1 MVREMNKRK
10 IGFCFTVFFILMMM
24 LFPQQFGPIPL
35 TDAKST
41 SGTSSPSVV
50 AETPLNYGLGIKDN
64 QLLRYDGYWFVFYF
78 NGSGLVCSDGAI
90 LCKTSLDGETW
101 SQPTV
106 AVNDAN
112 VSAYF
117 SVYQSNETVV
127 IAYSSMPPD
136 NPLLYSAVR
145 TKRGTISSGNITW
158 DIPVEVFSAGNIG
171 QTVGNFWGDDAF
183 GKHWLA
189 VEYLIS
195 TYFYRINIYCT
206 EDFLSWQLS
215 KQWEAGDAGGGGF
228 QVTLKFV
235 QNSRLIALY
244 SCMNDAEFIY
254 MFFDGSTWSSPSRTV
269 GSEFDPRYTLKSQCE
284 VVVNGTLYMI
294 YSPSDRKTS
303 LRLAV
308 FNGSW
313 SFSDFLPG
321 AHYWGGSSSALFD
334 ENSNTLYFFYVNAD
348 KNQVE
353 TAFSSNYV
361 NWFKGVKICDIGF
374 DSPRDTRT
382 MRYCEVEP
390 ALLWME
396 GTSQPYRIKFA
407 KVRLGIVPNNFPTIQ
422 EAINN
427 ASDGDT
433 IFVFNGTY
441 YENVVVNKSVSIIGE
456 SRGGTVVDG
465 NNSTTPVMWVK
476 TGNISIS
483 ELCFRNASGGGQG
496 ILVQDSLN
504 VAITHCLVHSTT
516 FGINVQGCS
525 NTTISD
531 NALTDNYGHGLELD
545 WSNNLYVINNF
556 ISDNS
561 NEGIYVYDCQNC
573 SVEGNVVSGNH
584 WSGVLIQS
592 GSNNLL
598 RHNTVTGNGPVG
610 GIWLFDGTTGN
621 LITSNIMLNNSRG
634 IYIGFWTDYYPGPH
648 ENLVIGN
655 NFTGNNVGIDVEY
668 AADNVINHNK
678 IVGNIVQA
686 RANVGYGN
694 TWDDGYPSGGN
705 SWSDYNGTD
714 LFSGPYQNET
724 GSDMIGDTQYNI
736 EVNNTDSYPLMN
748 ADIVVT
754 NLTTSKTRIARGHCG
769 IINVSFEER
778 GDYVYSFNLT
788 VLANS
793 TLIYSKHI
801 MSTEVNSTFS
811 FTWNTTGFAYG
822 NYTIRAN
829 AEPLLGELDTTNN
842 DLNCSVPVHV
852 GVLGDCTGMIQ
863 GVPDGVVN
871 MRDIQ
876 FDILLFNVKPG
887 DPYGRWRPLADI
899 NEDNVIN
906 MRDVQIQILNF
917 GKYEPW

>member
-1 MVREMNKRK
+1 MNRRE
-10 IGFCFTVFFILMMM
+10 IGFCFTVLFIVMLM
-24 LFPQQFGPIPL
+24 FSPQLFGPISL
-35 TDAKST
+35 TGADST

-101 SQPTV
+101 SQPTL

-127 IAYSSMPPD
+127 IAYSSMSPD
-136 NPLLYSAVR
+136 NPLLYGVVR

-158 DIPVEVFSAGNIG
+158 GVPVEVFGAGNVGRTI
-171 QTVGNFWGDDAF
+171 GNFWGDYAF

-195 TYFYRINIYCT
+195 TYYYRCNIYCT

-215 KQWEAGDAGGGGF
+215 KDWNTFDAGGDVF

-235 QNSRLIALY
+235 QNSRLMALY
-244 SCMNDAEFIY
+244 GGLNANEFTY
-254 MFFDGSTWSSPSRTV
+254 MFFDGSTWSSESRTV
-269 GSEFDPRYTLKSQCE
+269 GSGFSFPLALKAQCE
-284 VVVNGTLYMI
+284 VVVNGTLYML
-294 YSPSDRKTS
+294 YSLLDRKTS

-321 AHYWGGSSSALFD
+321 DHYWGGSSSAVFD
-334 ENSNTLYFFYVNAD
+334 MKSNTLYFFYVNAD

-374 DSPRDTRT
+374 DSPRHTRT
-382 MRYCEVEP
+382 MRYCEGEP

-396 GTSQPYRIKFA
+396 GASQPYKIRFA
-407 KVRLGIVPNNFPTIQ
+407 KVLLGIVPNNFPTIQ
-422 EAINN
+422 EAIND

-465 NNSTTPVMWVK
+465 NNSTKPVMWIQADNV
-476 TGNISIS
+476 SIS
-483 ELCFRNASGGGQG
+483 EFCLRNASGGGQG
-496 ILVQDSLN
+496 ILVQNSPN
-504 VAITHCLVHSTT
+504 VVITHNLVHSTT
-516 FGINVQGCS
+516 FGITVQGCS

-531 NALTDNYGHGLELD
+531 NNLTDNYGHGLELD
-545 WSNNLYVINNF
+545 WSNNLDVLDNC
-556 ISDNS
+556 ISGNS

-573 SVEGNVVSGNH
+573 SIGGNTVSGNH

-592 GSNNLL
+592 GSGNLL
-598 RHNTVTGNGPVG
+598 NHNTVTNNGPIG
-610 GIWLFDGTTGN
+610 GVWLFDGTTN
-621 LITSNIMLNNSRG
+621 NMITSNIVSNNSRG
-634 IYIGFWTDYYPGPH
+634 IYIGFWTDYYPSSHG
-648 ENLVIGN
+648 NLVVGN
-655 NFTGNNVGIDVEY
+655 TFTGNDVGIDVDY
-668 AADNVINHNK
+668 GIGNAIYHNK
-678 IVGNIVQA
+678 IIGNLLQA
-686 RANVGYGN
+686 RAKLGYDN

-705 SWSDYNGTD
+705 CWSDYNGTD

-724 GSDMIGDTQYNI
+724 GSDGIGDTQYYI
-736 EVNNTDSYPLMN
+736 EVNNTDSYPFIN
-748 ADIVVT
+748 VDIAVT
-754 NLTTSKTRIARGHCG
+754 NLTISKTRIARGYCG

-778 GDYVYSFNLT
+778 GDYVYPFNLT
-788 VLANS
+788 VFASS
-793 TLIYSKHI
+793 TLIYSERI
-801 MSTEVNSTFS
+801 IPPEVNSTLW

-822 NYTIRAN
+822 NYTISAN
-829 AEPLLGELDTTNN
+829 AEPLLGESDITNN
-842 DLNCSVPVHV
+842 NCNCSVPVHI
-852 GVLGDCTGMIQ
+852 GVPGDCSGPTV
-863 GVPDGVVN
+863 GVPDGICSMRDIQFVIARFNAKPGDPRWAPYADINEDGVMN

-876 FDILLFNVKPG
+876 
-887 DPYGRWRPLADI
+887 
-899 NEDNVIN
+899 
-906 MRDVQIQILNF
+906 IQIFNF
-917 GKYEPW
+917 GRHE